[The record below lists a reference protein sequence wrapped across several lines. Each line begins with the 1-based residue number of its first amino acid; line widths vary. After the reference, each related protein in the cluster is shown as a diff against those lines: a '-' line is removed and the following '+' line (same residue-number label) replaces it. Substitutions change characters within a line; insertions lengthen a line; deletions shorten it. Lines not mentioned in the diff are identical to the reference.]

1 MALAQKGRFGLT
13 AAKRGMGDFM
23 RQFARTLAALTC
35 AATVTT
41 WFGTTPV
48 QAREV
53 VAFRD
58 PGVSAGTVVIRTH
71 ERRLYYVLGDGRAVR
86 YPVGVG
92 RAGKQWAGTT
102 RIDGKYVKPAW
113 SPPKE
118 VKRDKPSIP
127 DLIAGGSPRN
137 PMGAAAL
144 TLAGGEYAI
153 HGTNMPGSVG
163 GFVSYGCI
171 RMFNQDVVDLY
182 DRVSVGTTV
191 MVVR

>member
-1 MALAQKGRFGLT
+1 MSYFRVLAGAALAVAAFG
-13 AAKRGMGDFM
+13 A
-23 RQFARTLAALTC
+23 Q
-35 AATVTT
+35 
-41 WFGTTPV
+41 PV
-48 QAREV
+48 KAREV

-58 PGVSAGTVVIRTH
+58 PGVSAGTVVVRTH
-71 ERRLYYVLGDGRAVR
+71 ERRLYYVLGDGRAIR

-113 SPPKE
+113 APPKE

-127 DLIAGGSPRN
+127 DLIPGGSPRN

-153 HGTNMPGSVG
+153 HGTNVPGSVG

-171 RMFNQDVVDLY
+171 RMYNQDVVDLY